1 MATTDIDKLL
11 LRPTPFGSESGALA
25 VGEFDPGNDTREFL
39 TETCKVLVVG
49 AGGLGCEVLKD
60 LALSGFRDVEVID
73 MDTIDVSNLK
83 QAISISPERR
93 RKAEGRG
100 RGGVHPRTRTVM

>member
-1 MATTDIDKLL
+1 MATADIDKLL

-49 AGGLGCEVLKD
+49 AGGLGCEVLKEIKCSKD
-60 LALSGFRDVEVID
+60 EPHRGHHERAVQ
-73 MDTIDVSNLK
+73 LK
-83 QAISISPERR
+83 WGQVCHELP
-93 RKAEGRG
+93 GWLD
-100 RGGVHPRTRTVM
+100 